1 MSGTDTRGIGG
12 IEDARTWLID
22 CTNISRTAKYLCL
35 HLRNIPHLAR
45 DRINGNVRNSPG
57 LSIYGLPSRK
67 YYKARGGGLV
77 QS

>member
-45 DRINGNVRNSPG
+45 DRINGNV